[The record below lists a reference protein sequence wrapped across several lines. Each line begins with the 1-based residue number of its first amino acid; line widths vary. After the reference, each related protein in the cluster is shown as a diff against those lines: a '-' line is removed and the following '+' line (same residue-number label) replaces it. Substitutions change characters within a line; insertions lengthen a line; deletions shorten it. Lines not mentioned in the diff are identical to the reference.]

1 MSGESNFRNVE
12 DSRMAERPEP
22 ESELLENWFTRSLF
36 QALMI
41 YSMSEQVSA
50 LKMILHTSSNSS
62 STSGSI
68 ARYDR
73 VDVVSSTSD
82 ATSTASDFTF
92 PTPVPSSVT
101 YSSFHPDAL
110 QMIVQDLSD
119 LNTGKAI
126 GRGHSMTFFDLSV
139 SYGKSS
145 HYHYPRAPIQAL
157 VVTFLSYN
165 LLHHPCPASAII
177 SASFSIQTHR
187 NNEVMTLGAGEAIA
201 QFCWTI

>member
-110 QMIVQDLSD
+110 QMIVQDLSV
-119 LNTGKAI
+119 TEISGSEHWKAI

-145 HYHYPRAPIQAL
+145 HYHYQGLPFKLWSSPSSATIYFIIP
-157 VVTFLSYN
+157 VP
-165 LLHHPCPASAII
+165 LLQSSLHPS
-177 SASFSIQTHR
+177 
-187 NNEVMTLGAGEAIA
+187 
-201 QFCWTI
+201 QFKLIETMK

>member
-1 MSGESNFRNVE
+1 MCLR
-12 DSRMAERPEP
+12 
-22 ESELLENWFTRSLF
+22 
-36 QALMI
+36 MI

-73 VDVVSSTSD
+73 GDVVSSTSD

-110 QMIVQDLSD
+110 QMIVQDLS
-119 LNTGKAI
+119 
-126 GRGHSMTFFDLSV
+126 
-139 SYGKSS
+139 
-145 HYHYPRAPIQAL
+145 
-157 VVTFLSYN
+157 VTEISGQFSF
-165 LLHHPCPASAII
+165 PCLTVHF
-177 SASFSIQTHR
+177 ASFTTKHIIDRH
-187 NNEVMTLGAGEAIA
+187 V
-201 QFCWTI
+201 